1 MVKSSPSIPREKIER
16 ILIVKPSSI
25 GDVVHAL
32 PTVAALRWGFPDA
45 FLAWMVEEEA
55 ADIVVGNPHLDE
67 VIVSSRKRWRGELKQ
82 GSLRLSVLR
91 EMWEFLK
98 MLRARRFDLV
108 IDLQGLLK
116 SGIPSFLSGAPYRLG
131 YWEAREMSHVF
142 LTHKVSV
149 DNGKMH
155 AVDRYLAILPVLG
168 ISVGEKDF
176 SIATTPGD
184 EERMASLLESHGVQP
199 GKIRIVLNA
208 PTRWKS
214 KRWPPEKFAELGDLL
229 ARRLGAK
236 IILTGGQADLGLV
249 EEIASLMLARPVVFA
264 GKTSLKE
271 FCCLLKQ
278 VDLMVTCDS
287 GPMHI
292 AAAMGTPTVALFGPT
307 DPLRTGPYGMGHRVL
322 QRRMDCI
329 PCFKRTCPENRCLGE
344 ISLEEVFC
352 AAEEILK
359 GRKAL
364 SYRKEACR

>member
-1 MVKSSPSIPREKIER
+1 MKSSPLIPRERIKR
-16 ILIVKPSSI
+16 ILVVKPSSI

-32 PTVAALRWGFPDA
+32 PAVAALRRGFPDS

-67 VIVSSRKRWRGELKQ
+67 VIVSSRKRWGGELKQ
-82 GSLRLSVLR
+82 GSLRFSALR

-98 MLRARRFDLV
+98 MLRTRRFDLV

-131 YWEAREMSHVF
+131 YLEAREMSHIF

-155 AVDRYLAILPVLG
+155 SVDRYLAILPVLG

-176 SIATTPGD
+176 SIATTPRD
-184 EERMASLLESHGVQP
+184 EERRASLLESHGVQP
-199 GKIRIVLNA
+199 GEIQIVLNA
-208 PTRWKS
+208 PTRWPS
-214 KRWPPEKFAELGDLL
+214 KRWPQEKFAELGDLL
-229 ARRLGAK
+229 ASRLGAR
-236 IILTGGQADLGLV
+236 IILTGGRADVAIV
-249 EEIASLMLARPVVFA
+249 EEIASLMVARPVVLA

-271 FCCLLKQ
+271 LCSLVKH

-292 AAAMGTPTVALFGPT
+292 AAAMGTPTVTLFGPT

-322 QRRMDCI
+322 QQRMECI
-329 PCFKRTCPENRCLGE
+329 PCFKRSCPENRCLRE
-344 ISLEEVFC
+344 IPVQEVFC
-352 AAEEILK
+352 AAEEVLK
-359 GRKAL
+359 SRRTLSHGKEGR
-364 SYRKEACR
+364 R

>member
-1 MVKSSPSIPREKIER
+1 MKSSPSIPRERIKR
-16 ILIVKPSSI
+16 ILVVKPSSI

-32 PTVAALRWGFPDA
+32 PAVAALRRGFPDA

-67 VIVSSRKRWRGELKQ
+67 VIVSSRKRWGGELKQ
-82 GSLRLSVLR
+82 GSLRFSALR

-98 MLRARRFDLV
+98 MLRTRRFDLV

-131 YWEAREMSHVF
+131 YLEAREMSHIF

-155 AVDRYLAILPVLG
+155 SVDRYLAILPVLG
-168 ISVGEKDF
+168 ISAGEKDF
-176 SIATTPGD
+176 SIATTPRD

-199 GKIRIVLNA
+199 GEIQIVLNA
-208 PTRWKS
+208 PTRWPS
-214 KRWPPEKFAELGDLL
+214 KRWPQEKFAELGDLL
-229 ARRLGAK
+229 ASRLGAR
-236 IILTGGQADLGLV
+236 IILTGGRADVAIV
-249 EEIASLMLARPVVFA
+249 EEIASLMVARPVVLA

-271 FCCLLKQ
+271 LCSLVKH

-292 AAAMGTPTVALFGPT
+292 AAAMGTPTVTLFGPT

-322 QRRMDCI
+322 QQRMDCI
-329 PCFKRTCPENRCLGE
+329 PCFKRSCPENRCLRE
-344 ISLEEVFC
+344 IPVQQVFC
-352 AAEEILK
+352 AAEEALK
-359 GRKAL
+359 SRGTL
-364 SYRKEACR
+364 SYGKEARR